1 MRMTAWGWGV
11 GGVSVN
17 PLKMK
22 ICDENLFSDK
32 VTWSSKKLWKMISV
46 DVKANVK
53 H

>member
-1 MRMTAWGWGV
+1 MEE
-11 GGVSVN
+11 GGGGGGGCWVN